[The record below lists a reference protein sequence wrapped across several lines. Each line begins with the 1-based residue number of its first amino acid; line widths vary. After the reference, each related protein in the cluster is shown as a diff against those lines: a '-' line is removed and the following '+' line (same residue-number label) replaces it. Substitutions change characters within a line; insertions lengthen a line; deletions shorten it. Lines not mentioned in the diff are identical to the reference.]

1 MARIRSQG
9 KRSTLQKQHL
19 HDVNKENVSPTTGSR
34 RTVPHPKSNPKA
46 PAQTPT
52 QPFAEIKNK
61 LANCQRKV
69 RHLQK
74 KGKEA
79 RESIKELKRKGVEGL
94 KKILL
99 LQRER
104 DIMEKG
110 KVAVEAALAEEPK
123 RSDREAEKR
132 PETFDGDWSVQIK
145 SEKVLSGVLNRRH
158 RWSSS

>member
-79 RESIKELKRKGVEGL
+79 REEITVAFFRGSLATWERFSSEFAPGGV
-94 KKILL
+94 I
-99 LQRER
+99 
-104 DIMEKG
+104 D
-110 KVAVEAALAEEPK
+110 EASAEEKHLAWMPATN
-123 RSDREAEKR
+123 DVNEGAL
-132 PETFDGDWSVQIK
+132 GAY
-145 SEKVLSGVLNRRH
+145 
-158 RWSSS
+158 